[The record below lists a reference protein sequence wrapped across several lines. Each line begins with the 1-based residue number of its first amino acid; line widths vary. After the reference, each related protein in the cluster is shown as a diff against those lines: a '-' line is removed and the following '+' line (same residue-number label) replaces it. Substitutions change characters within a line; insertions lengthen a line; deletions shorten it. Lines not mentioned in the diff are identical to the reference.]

1 MTNTELSG
9 QDGSNPSSVDIN
21 FIGTSAPPWL
31 HKSTDAGDSTFH
43 EELDSYDSDGHGAGW
58 VNTIAA
64 RSISNRMKGLP
75 YEEKEGYD
83 IESMVPSSI
92 GEVTQLPPEF
102 HETYRDS
109 AAGIDPAT
117 GTEDAMTS
125 NCSGRKNVGEVLS
138 DSMEID
144 GTAGSDRHMQH
155 DISGVKALL
164 HLHGQ
169 PTQLFGE
176 FIYSARLL
184 LKAIYIRNTQKN
196 ISIKNIVSGFTPS
209 STDGDY
215 EDGDKNVNSENG
227 LESSGKLY

>member
-117 GTEDAMTS
+117 GTGHAMTS

-138 DSMEID
+138 DSTEID

-155 DISGVKALL
+155 DLSGVKAY
-164 HLHGQ
+164 
-169 PTQLFGE
+169 
-176 FIYSARLL
+176 FIFMDNPRSYSVSL
-184 LKAIYIRNTQKN
+184 YIPRVYN
-196 ISIKNIVSGFTPS
+196 
-209 STDGDY
+209 
-215 EDGDKNVNSENG
+215 
-227 LESSGKLY
+227 